1 MKIRC
6 RKWEKCW
13 GDEKKKRGGGKGV
26 EKCVEKK
33 FTFYFFYNFSGVF
46 FKENNNDK

>member
-13 GDEKKKRGGGKGV
+13 GDEKKKRGGGRSDLKYFQPFCRG
-26 EKCVEKK
+26 EKR
-33 FTFYFFYNFSGVF
+33 NFPFVP
-46 FKENNNDK
+46 